1 MTNAPKPCLKVTAR
15 QSIWRQCVLTLALA
29 AATASTGCAT
39 AHGGVARRSLAEVE
53 IVDRVDGRVLP
64 VYRKDG
70 QAWVVGTPGR
80 EYSVRIRN
88 VDGGRLLAVTSVD
101 GVNVISG
108 ETAAPTQSGYVLDP
122 WASVDIAGWRKNL
135 ARTAAF
141 YFADLPD
148 SYAARTG
155 RPDHVGV
162 IGVAVFRERIPAAVG
177 KIGPPRANEADRAGA
192 AAPYPAAPYPAASAP
207 RQDAAG
213 ETAAR
218 DAAAG
223 GVAAEATAEARPKRR
238 RSEAAAPGAAR
249 TARRATQRA
258 GRAAVRAGPAAGGEA
273 RHRPR
278 PHRDLARADGGVRT
292 RQLAAGGGDQH
303 PLRPA
308 REPDRDGRA
317 AATGRAGAV
326 ATVAV
331 SRLAA
336 LRARSAA
343 LTPAPGRAERRC
355 AKAVRSG
362 RSEARL
368 AARAG
373 RSHTRGRCPRNPF
386 RPPATRR

>member
-1 MTNAPKPCLKVTAR
+1 VLK
-15 QSIWRQCVLTLALA
+15 LALA

-39 AHGGVARRSLAEVE
+39 AHGGIARRSLAEVE

-213 ETAAR
+213 DTAAR

-223 GVAAEATAEARPKRR
+223 GVTNEARADTGSEAKAE
-238 RSEAAAPGAAR
+238 EAAAPGARGRLDA
-249 TARRATQRA
+249 QRSA
-258 GRAAVRAGPAAGGEA
+258 PAAPLYAPPPAPAAKLGTGHGRIETSHA
-273 RHRPR
+273 QTVAFERASSQPVEVISIRYDRRENLIAMGVLPPPVAQMPPR
-278 PHRDLARADGGVRT
+278 PS
-292 RQLAAGGGDQH
+292 
-303 PLRPA
+303 PFPA
-308 REPDRDGRA
+308 WPRFAPD
-317 AATGRAGAV
+317 
-326 ATVAV
+326 
-331 SRLAA
+331 
-336 LRARSAA
+336 
-343 LTPAPGRAERRC
+343 P
-355 AKAVRSG
+355 
-362 RSEARL
+362 
-368 AARAG
+368 
-373 RSHTRGRCPRNPF
+373 PR
-386 RPPATRR
+386 